1 MGKLRITNIKERRR
15 LTWFG
20 KLLFL
25 LALLIVVLIYVFNI
39 HSFLAETNPVN
50 GDILVVEGFIPDY
63 AIEESKAIFEKG
75 GYKLLVVTGKPF
87 EKGYHL
93 SSYKNSGESSAAT
106 LLKLGMDAKHIR
118 VVSITD
124 YHKRDRTYATAI
136 SLKQWISGSGLHIKS
151 FDLVTTDCHARR
163 SRYLFQ
169 KAFGDEM
176 EVGII
181 AITDREYD
189 PDIWW
194 KSSRG
199 FRTVI
204 QETIAWWYARFL
216 FEGN

>member
-1 MGKLRITNIKERRR
+1 MKKFKITNIKERRR

-20 KLLFL
+20 KMLLLVVFL
-25 LALLIVVLIYVFNI
+25 ILALIYIFNI
-39 HSFLAETNPVN
+39 HSFLAKTKPIN

-63 AIEESKAIFEKG
+63 AIEGSKAIFEKG
-75 GYKLLVVTGKPF
+75 GYKLLVVTGKPY

-93 SSYKNSGESSAAT
+93 SSYKNSGKSSAAT
-106 LLKLGMDAKHIR
+106 LIKLGLDAKYIR

-136 SLKQWISGSGLHIKS
+136 SLKQWISGSGLNIKS

-169 KAFGDEM
+169 KAFGDKI

-181 AITDREYD
+181 AIANNEYD
-189 PDIWW
+189 PNKWW

-216 FEGN
+216 FSTN

>member
-20 KLLFL
+20 KLLL
-25 LALLIVVLIYVFNI
+25 LAALLISVFLYLFNI
-39 HSFLAETNPVN
+39 HSFLAETNIVD

-63 AIEESKAIFEKG
+63 AIEKSKALFEKG
-75 GYKLLVVTGKPF
+75 GYKLLVITGKPF
-87 EKGYHL
+87 EKGHL
-93 SSYKNSGESSAAT
+93 LTSYKNSGESSAAT
-106 LLKLGMDAKHIR
+106 LIKLGMDAKHIR
-118 VVSITD
+118 VVNISN
-124 YHKRDRTYATAI
+124 YHKRDRAYATA
-136 SLKQWISGSGLHIKS
+136 LKLKEWISATETGIKS
-151 FDLVTTDCHARR
+151 FDLVTIDCHARR

-169 KAFGDEM
+169 EAFGNKM

-181 AITDREYD
+181 AIGDREYD

-204 QETIAWWYARFL
+204 QETIAWLYARFL
-216 FEGN
+216 FGAN